1 MIRKLMLI
9 AAASTGLAAAAGDVP
24 EGKARFEK
32 SCRMCHGP
40 EGQGNPAIAKALN
53 VTIRPF
59 SSKEVQ
65 ARSDQ
70 EIKKIILEGNGK
82 MKPVKLTDT
91 QVVDVIAYIRSLA
104 KTR

>member
-9 AAASTGLAAAAGDVP
+9 AAASTGLAAAAGDVQA
-24 EGKARFEK
+24 GKTVFEK

-40 EGQGNPAIAKALN
+40 EGQGNPAIAKMMN
-53 VTIRPF
+53 VTMRPF
-59 SSKEVQ
+59 SAKEVQ

-91 QVVDVIAYIRSLA
+91 QVADVIAYIRTLA
-104 KTR
+104 QAK